1 MGGGLY
7 ARGRMVYLK
16 LREDQRVLFWYVD
29 LNVGSIFTTVKICK
43 NTKLKFCKITV
54 QKPKGGLKPLIE

>member
-43 NTKLKFCKITV
+43 NTKLKFC
-54 QKPKGGLKPLIE
+54 